1 MAQHIE
7 VTIKYD
13 KRFEDGKVKRVSE
26 HYLVDAMSL
35 TEAEAVVT
43 EKMKP
48 YISGEF
54 VATSAKQ
61 TKIAEVAGRDYAAWY
76 LAKVAFITIDERSG
90 KDKRSVTQMLVGA
103 ESLDKAYDT
112 LVEHFKFTVADYE
125 LVSLSLSQI
134 VDVFKAW

>member
-1 MAQHIE
+1 MAQYIE

-13 KRFEDGKVKRVSE
+13 KMLEDGKVKRVSE

-61 TKIAEVAGRDYAAWY
+61 TKIAELIGGEADKYW
-76 LAKVAFITIDERSG
+76 LAKVAFVTIDE
-90 KDKRSVTQMLVGA
+90 KTAKEKRTVSQMLVGA
-103 ESLDKAYDT
+103 DDFKEAYEVFADGM
-112 LVEHFKFTVADYE
+112 KGTVADYE

-134 VDVFKAW
+134 VDVFKA

>member
-1 MAQHIE
+1 MAQYIE

-26 HYLVDAMSL
+26 HYLADAMSL
-35 TEAEAVVT
+35 TEAEAIVT

-54 VATSAKQ
+54 VATSAKR
-61 TKIAEVAGRDYAAWY
+61 TNIAEVFGGDSDKYW
-76 LAKVAFITIDERSG
+76 LVKVAFVTIDE
-90 KDKRSVTQMLVGA
+90 KTAKEKRTVSQMLVGA

-112 LVEHFKFTVADYE
+112 LVEHFRFMVTDYE
-125 LVSLSLSQI
+125 LVSLAETKI
-134 VDVFKAW
+134 VDVFKA

>member
-1 MAQHIE
+1 MAQYIE

-13 KRFEDGKVKRVSE
+13 KTFEDGKVKRVSE

-54 VATSAKQ
+54 VATSAKR
-61 TKIAEVAGRDYAAWY
+61 TKINEIMGCDDADWY
-76 LAKVAFITIDERSG
+76 LAKVAFVAIDE
-90 KDKRSVTQMLVGA
+90 KTAKEKRTVSQVLVGA
-103 ESLDKAYDT
+103 DDFKEAYEVFVDGMKGT
-112 LVEHFKFTVADYE
+112 MADYE
-125 LVSLSLSQI
+125 LVSLSETKI
-134 VDVFKAW
+134 VDVFKA

>member
-1 MAQHIE
+1 MAQYIE

-26 HYLVDAMSL
+26 RYLTDAMSL

-54 VATSAKQ
+54 VATSAKR
-61 TKIAEVAGRDYAAWY
+61 TKIADMWGIGAEKYWLV
-76 LAKVAFITIDERSG
+76 KVAFVTIDE
-90 KDKRSVTQMLVGA
+90 KTAKEKRTVTQILVGA
-103 ESLDKAYDT
+103 DNFKEAYEVFVDGM
-112 LVEHFKFTVADYE
+112 KGTVADYE
-125 LVSLSLSQI
+125 LVSLSETRI
-134 VDVFKAW
+134 VDVFKA